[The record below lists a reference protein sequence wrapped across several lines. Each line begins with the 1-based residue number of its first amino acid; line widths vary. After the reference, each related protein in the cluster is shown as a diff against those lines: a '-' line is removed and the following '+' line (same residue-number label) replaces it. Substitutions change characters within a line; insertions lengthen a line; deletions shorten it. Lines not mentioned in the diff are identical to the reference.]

1 MKNAQHILDV
11 RSKYTDNSLADL
23 YDSLTMPLDLRK
35 VHEQNDQFIL
45 KLYGLNKN
53 ATESEIIS
61 KLFEMYES
69 LIK

>member
-1 MKNAQHILDV
+1 
-11 RSKYTDNSLADL
+11 
-23 YDSLTMPLDLRK
+23 MPLDLRK